1 MERNSNKEFFQWLKD
16 YKNISKERFNTMP
29 TQSRKNL
36 RNQFELVKLGIK

>member
-16 YKNISKERFNTMP
+16 YKNISKERIKTMP

-36 RNQFELVKLGIK
+36 TNQFELIKLGIK